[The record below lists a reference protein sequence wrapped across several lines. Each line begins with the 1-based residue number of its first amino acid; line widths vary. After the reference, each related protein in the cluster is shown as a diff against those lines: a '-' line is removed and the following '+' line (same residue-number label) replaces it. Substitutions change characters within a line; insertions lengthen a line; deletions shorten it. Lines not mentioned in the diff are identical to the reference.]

1 MDGSLPGKEGCMNP
15 LIQKIILATDF
26 SEASQDAILYAKCIS
41 GSLAA
46 ELKILHVFEPGGWMV
61 PSPYYYTPGFED
73 WVDAS
78 IENTRQKGKEALK
91 TLAESFGTHTETI
104 FIEGDPGKEIV
115 RVAAEQ
121 NADLLILG
129 THGYT
134 GWNHLTMGSIAEYVV
149 RHSPC
154 PVLTIKP
161 TAASRSETH
170 TSPVSTRND

>member
-1 MDGSLPGKEGCMNP
+1 MDP

-26 SEASQDAILYAKCIS
+26 SEASQDAIIYAKWLS

-46 ELKILHVFEPGGWMV
+46 ELKVLHVFEPKGWMV
-61 PSPYYYTPGFED
+61 PSPYYYTPGFEE

-78 IENTRQKGKEALK
+78 IENVRQKGKEALE
-91 TLAESFGTHTETI
+91 TLAKSFGPHAETI
-104 FIEGDPGKEIV
+104 FIEGHPGKEIV
-115 RVAAEQ
+115 QAAAEQ

-134 GWNHLTMGSIAEYVV
+134 GWNHLTLGSIAEYVV

-161 TAASRSETH
+161 RVVADESETR
-170 TSPVSTRND
+170 SAPVSPGNH